1 MKRFKI
7 LSISFS
13 IALVTMISTSC
24 EFDEQFDIADGGSL
38 AAQLYAELNIPYFYQ
53 TTDAVT
59 YTIETFAN
67 DGLTVTGIAGR
78 KILVA
83 GGVESTPADYDLSNG
98 QFAQPKDALFA
109 DVPVDGEILTEDDL
123 APGDYWYISYTITL
137 SDGRILPIQSARDTK
152 IEFSCVSE
160 IPTEGTWTGTT
171 TQGAFGIIST
181 NPEVTVSEASGAGNY
196 SMSDVTGGFYEN
208 FGFARDN
215 PANINDLCNA
225 INITSAP
232 DAQFSINQE
241 PSGPG
246 SWDPVTEELDIWWY
260 DDLNDIHEITIH
272 VRN

>member
-1 MKRFKI
+1 MKRYKI

-13 IALVTMISTSC
+13 IALVAIMSTSC

-38 AAQLYAELNIPYFYQ
+38 AAQLYADLKIPYFYQ
-53 TTDAVT
+53 GTESVT
-59 YTIETFAN
+59 YPIETFAN
-67 DGLTVTGIAGR
+67 EGLSVTGIAGR
-78 KILVA
+78 KILTA
-83 GGVESTPADYDLSNG
+83 GGVDSTPADYDLTSG
-98 QFAQPKDALFA
+98 QFSQTMEELFA

-123 APGDYWYISYTITL
+123 APGDFWTVSYMITL
-137 SDGRILPIQSARDTK
+137 NDGRTLPIQSARDTQ
-152 IEFSCVSE
+152 IEFSCVSD

-181 NPEVTVSEASGAGNY
+181 NPSVTIATSSGAGNY

-241 PSGPG
+241 PAGPG
-246 SWDPVTEELDIWWY
+246 SWDPVTEILDIAWY